1 VDDVVTWDELLV
13 EDVAAFTARIDTE
26 LAVIAGLT
34 PPRRHIYKNGRTLCG
49 DKQYKTGF
57 SPCELALIGDKLNA
71 LDKLVHGR
79 DQCVAVLEDGNPC
92 TLHRDDPWHR
102 TDIPAAVRARQSRY
116 HKFRSA
122 KPLTDDDM
130 QAAADILGLSRCT
143 AGEAQ
148 DRVDTKRAL
157 RKALLWHENE
167 RRASGKSGV
176 GVATPEYVEVIIKAK
191 EIGLISEDEA
201 IRRSLGD
208 YNE

>member
-1 VDDVVTWDELLV
+1 VVATWDELLV
-13 EDVAAFTARIDTE
+13 EDVTAFTARLDTE

-57 SPCELALIGDKLNA
+57 SPCELALIGDMLNA

-79 DQCVAVLEDGNPC
+79 DQCVVILEDGNAC
-92 TLHRDDPWHR
+92 TMHALDPWHHVGAR
-102 TDIPAAVRARQSRY
+102 TDPKY

-130 QAAADILGLSRCT
+130 QTACDILGLSRCY
-143 AGEAQ
+143 AGEAK
-148 DRVDTKRAL
+148 DRVDEKRAL
-157 RKALLWHENE
+157 RKALVTHESE
-167 RRASGKSGV
+167 RRRKGLGL
-176 GVATPEYVEVIIKAK
+176 ATPEYVADIIKAK
-191 EIGLISEDEA
+191 ELGLISEDEA